1 MATAS
6 LLFYVYKLKFDLSL
20 WQVPLESQPSPQ
32 EVLVALV
39 LNLEP
44 GEAIV
49 AAGLLGLVM
58 GASGLAGTCL
68 LGASLTFFYFQHA
81 WERGEMRR
89 WAQA

>member
-1 MATAS
+1 M
-6 LLFYVYKLKFDLSL
+6 
-20 WQVPLESQPSPQ
+20 
-32 EVLVALV
+32 
-39 LNLEP
+39 
-44 GEAIV
+44 

-89 WAQA
+89 WAQAAKQDEKNGSQRSYSTLGNTEGEDEAERGEKTAEAERRRDSMK